1 MGEVYGFK
9 AGCVCAV
16 IAGRQEAEEPDLD
29 AKAAAVD
36 QAVSVAVAAAD
47 AVAGPTA

>member
-1 MGEVYGFK
+1 
-9 AGCVCAV
+9 VCAV